1 MKFSVELV
9 HFSSQIETGPFSFP
23 GLFVEMWTNDAGGFP
38 LPKGCY
44 YGPLYSDVA
53 EEGLEVP
60 GGYREFFIEFKPI
73 HPLKDQC
80 AVMTGVWLGMGC
92 CGL

>member
-1 MKFSVELV
+1 MKGAEM
-9 HFSSQIETGPFSFP
+9 GPFPFVP

-38 LPKGCY
+38 LPNGCY
-44 YGPLYSDVA
+44 YGPLYTDVA
-53 EEGLEVP
+53 EEGLEAP

-80 AVMTGVWLGMGC
+80 AAVTGGLG
-92 CGL
+92 CGLWL

>member
-1 MKFSVELV
+1 M
-9 HFSSQIETGPFSFP
+9 FP

-53 EEGLEVP
+53 EEGLEAP

-80 AVMTGVWLGMGC
+80 AVMTGEWLGMGC